1 MKELAKASFG
11 CTCVETQELPCS
23 WSCSSTVWGGWRLV
37 CGLYLLALNL
47 YSIVASYQSRGYRAV
62 EYYYTSLTHWALT
75 FEALYFLLA
84 AALTLS
90 RRHTAIQTPLQE
102 AQPQQQQLQPALGLY
117 PKLVWFCQVRWL

>member
-1 MKELAKASFG
+1 
-11 CTCVETQELPCS
+11 
-23 WSCSSTVWGGWRLV
+23 
-37 CGLYLLALNL
+37 
-47 YSIVASYQSRGYRAV
+47 V